1 MKHTKQGFTLVELL
15 VVIGIISILVV
26 VLAPTVRQASLSAKE
41 TAVRSNCA
49 NIELALSI
57 YAQNHQGNYPG
68 VAVDVMAPFTWQ
80 ALGDGELYDQGA
92 LAYPA
97 KWDEANGVLG
107 GFGHRN
113 NNATNV
119 HEQLANAR
127 ATNLVPANI
136 DYERYF
142 DSLVVDDAL
151 TEYPANVFSGTG
163 GVGAR
168 KMQNVFGFTVSPDL
182 IDLEDPNSLDD
193 DTLLDPF
200 LLASF
205 DGDPTGAVGTFS
217 VGTDPITGMTELR
230 HDSEAWPLAN
240 IAPAVFSQDC
250 KWGVD
255 QGDYFSPGDFAYI
268 PVLSASAFPHVDNLV
283 TLRNEYYQWGT
294 DVTGYL
300 IFGFGSSESSNTD
313 RYATER
319 SEFIQTGIPDMGNAG
334 IDTRYELYVLQLFE
348 GAVYFN
354 KTF

>member
-1 MKHTKQGFTLVELL
+1 MKQAKQGFTLVELL

-26 VLAPTVRQASLSAKE
+26 VLAPTVRQAALSAKE

-49 NIELALSI
+49 NVEVALSL
-57 YAQNHQGNYPG
+57 YAQQHEGNYPG
-68 VAVDVMAPFTWQ
+68 VAIDIMAPFVWQ
-80 ALGDGELYDQGA
+80 ALGDGELYDQGG
-92 LAYPA
+92 LAYPQQ
-97 KWDEANGVLG
+97 WDMANGVLG

-119 HEQLANAR
+119 HEQIANAR
-127 ATNLVPANI
+127 ATNLVIGNI

-142 DSLVVDDAL
+142 DSLVIDDAL
-151 TEYPANVFSGTG
+151 SEYPTNVFSGTA

-168 KMQNVFGFTVSPDL
+168 KMQNIFGFTISPDL
-182 IDLEDPNSLDD
+182 IELESAASLNDRD
-193 DTLLDPF
+193 LLDPF
-200 LLASF
+200 LLASTV
-205 DGDPTGAVGTFS
+205 GQPGGGGSMTTAVDS
-217 VGTDPITGMTELR
+217 ITGLTELR
-230 HDSEAWPLAN
+230 HDNESLPLAA

-250 KWGVD
+250 KWGLD
-255 QGDYFSPGDFAYI
+255 QDDYFSPGDFAYI
-268 PVLSASAFPHVDNLV
+268 PVLSASAFPHIDNLL

-294 DVTGYL
+294 NVTGYMM
-300 IFGFGSSESSNTD
+300 FGFGSGKSSNTD

-319 SEFIQTGIPDMGNAG
+319 AEFIQTGIPDMGDAG